1 MIMLSMR
8 RVGTLL
14 ALTAVLGG
22 CVKISSAP
30 AHTPVVPRS
39 PTPVVAAT
47 PTPTPRL
54 TTTPIATPAAT
65 PRPSLSRPSA
75 SPAPTATPDDGS
87 QVVPVELADSLT
99 ITPGKINVV
108 AGTPVKFVV
117 TNTGALE
124 HTFFIGSDKEQK
136 QREAQTGEPG
146 KNRFITVPP
155 GETVELTMTFA
166 EPGKTIAGCTIPG
179 HYSGGMKAA
188 VTIKAP

>member
-1 MIMLSMR
+1 MLSMR

-30 AHTPVVPRS
+30 AQTPVVPRS
-39 PTPVVAAT
+39 PAPVVAAT

-54 TTTPIATPAAT
+54 TITPIASPTAT
-65 PRPSLSRPSA
+65 PRPTLSRPSA

-87 QVVPVELADSLT
+87 QIVPVELADSLT

-108 AGTPVKFVV
+108 AGTPVRFVV